1 MKQEVKKQAPAPAAK
16 AVAAP
21 GATTTQKPRIGV
33 FICHC
38 GTNIA
43 GSMDIP
49 EVQEYAKTIPNV
61 AYVDNYKYMCS
72 MPGQTVISKAVH
84 ENKLTGVVVAAC
96 TPRLHEPT
104 FRNATKDAGL
114 NPFRFEMA
122 NIRDQNSWVHMHDHV
137 GSTEKAKDAIRIAVA
152 KAALLQDLFPKSVP
166 VENAAMVVG
175 AGIAGMQAALDLAGA
190 GIKTYLIESA
200 PSIGGRMSQLDKT
213 FPTLDCSQCI
223 LTPKMVD
230 VGRSANIELDD
241 LLRSR

>member
-1 MKQEVKKQAPAPAAK
+1 MWPRL
-16 AVAAP
+16 
-21 GATTTQKPRIGV
+21 TTTSTCAR
-33 FICHC
+33 C
-38 GTNIA
+38 
-43 GSMDIP
+43 
-49 EVQEYAKTIPNV
+49 
-61 AYVDNYKYMCS
+61 
-72 MPGQTVISKAVH
+72 PGRGKIEQGNPKNRNSPVSSSLHVR
-84 ENKLTGVVVAAC
+84 
-96 TPRLHEPT
+96 PRLHEPT
-104 FRNATKDAGL
+104 FRTATKEAGL

-122 NIRDQNSWVHMHDHV
+122 NIREQNSWVHMHDRE

-152 KAALLQDLFPKSVP
+152 KAALLQDLFPKTVP
-166 VENAAMVVG
+166 VEKTAMVVG
-175 AGIAGMQAALDLAGA
+175 AGIAGMQAALDLAAA